1 MSAVLLRFPGHFRHA
16 VWHDL
21 ESFIHSLHWMTLRFH
36 ETNKRRLDTLKACV
50 DFYYSTSYVREDGT
64 AFGGEFKLDML
75 KAGTMPFELVGG
87 SVGKPAGLHSLLVVL
102 SHLYQEHYAWLAAE
116 LKLPFIPLESLLG
129 SSVTQGKPRRHEV
142 LGVTVENTDSE
153 DDEDD
158 TLPDHPPPSK
168 KPEPVLDYRRVK
180 LAFKRALRGTWTY
193 DAKSDTDRFAQFEY

>member
-116 LKLPFIPLESLLG
+116 SKLPFMPPEPCLES
-129 SSVTQGKPRRHEV
+129 SAAQATENPQENYIS
-142 LGVTVENTDSE
+142 TVDF
-153 DDEDD
+153 DFMKVDAAV
-158 TLPDHPPPSK
+158 PIIDH
-168 KPEPVLDYRRVK
+168 
-180 LAFKRALRGTWTY
+180 
-193 DAKSDTDRFAQFEY
+193 